1 MSTRRKS
8 LNLDPIFSNITQ
20 NIAALSPSK
29 FYNYFKQMHTSFSV
43 DVSQFAQ
50 RRQINYSSHTNL
62 KTIL

>member
-29 FYNYFKQMHTSFSV
+29 FYNYLKQMNTSLPI
-43 DVSQFAQ
+43 DVSRFAQ
-50 RRQINYSSHTNL
+50 IRQINYSSHTNL